1 MNIVYMDLIIVF
13 IICYLIIGTVAW
25 YRHRISEQVLGAWWD
40 SGADSLEFRSRIEYR
55 VRVRLSG
62 GAQRF

>member
-1 MNIVYMDLIIVF
+1 MNIAYLDLIIVF

-40 SGADSLEFRSRIEYR
+40 ASMDPYETNPIKRYVATCIF
-55 VRVRLSG
+55 LS
-62 GAQRF
+62 